1 MGNRIIKESIC
12 TSEDLNKLSPM
23 AEILFYRLLTKVDD
37 YGCFYGNEAIIK
49 SYCFPLRSDDAVPPA
64 SVKNW
69 IREIAEAGII
79 YLYTNDEGTPY
90 LQFVKWAK
98 HQEIRSKKH
107 KFPTFEDA
115 GGAEEQFPTNCD
127 NSEQTET
134 SCRDLPQTAAN
145 CDNSEQT
152 SANCGLRARAR
163 GIQSNPNTIQSEKES
178 EIQSNPKREAG
189 RDYEKD
195 DLFETF
201 WSAYPKK
208 TGDIRQAYQ
217 EYLYAVQSGT
227 PPETIINAAVELC
240 AEVDPEKIQYL
251 TSAER
256 WLRNKGWLTPAEKG
270 GKARGGKTSAGKSIS
285 GEVPGEAGGKPKAS
299 GFKYDV

>member
-23 AEILFYRLLTKVDD
+23 AEILFYRLITKVDD

-49 SYCFPLRSDDAVPPA
+49 SYCFPLRSDEAVPPA
-64 SVKNW
+64 AVKEW
-69 IREIAEAGII
+69 IRELADAGII

-90 LQFVKWAK
+90 MQFVKWAK

-115 GGAEEQFPTNCD
+115 GWAEEQFTANCD
-127 NSEQTET
+127 NSEQTEA
-134 SCRDLPQTAAN
+134 SCGDLSQTAAN

-152 SANCGLRARAR
+152 SANCSLRARAR
-163 GIQSNPNTIQSEKES
+163 GIQSESNNNPKRIQKE
-178 EIQSNPKREAG
+178 SNPKREAG

-240 AEVDPEKIQYL
+240 AEVDPEKIQFL

-256 WLRNKGWLTPAEKG
+256 WLRNKGWLTPKEG
-270 GKARGGKTSAGKSIS
+270 GKAHGRKPAADEPVL
-285 GEVPGEAGGKPKAS
+285 GEDTVQHSDPKAP
-299 GFKYDV
+299 GFKFKYDV

>member
-1 MGNRIIKESIC
+1 MPNRLLKETIC
-12 TSEDLNKLSPM
+12 TSEDLDKLSAR
-23 AEILFYRLLTKVDD
+23 AENLFYRLITKADD
-37 YGCFYGNEAIIK
+37 FGAYYGNASIVK
-49 SYCFPLRSDDAVPPA
+49 GTCFPLKSDDFSSREVEA
-64 SVKNW
+64 W
-69 IREIAEAGII
+69 IEEIAKAGLI
-79 YLYTNDEGTPY
+79 YLYCAEDERKY
-90 LQFVKWAK
+90 IQFVKWEK
-98 HQEIRSKKH
+98 HQNVRAQVRKYPEFSLERYEL
-107 KFPTFEDA
+107 PED
-115 GGAEEQFPTNCD
+115 GGVCYQLKTIANNCEQLRTDENNC
-127 NSEQTET
+127 EQ
-134 SCRDLPQTAAN
+134 LHAN
-145 CDNSEQT
+145 
-152 SANCGLRARAR
+152 APV
-163 GIQSNPNTIQSEKES
+163 IQSNPIQEESNPKRIQKE
-178 EIQSNPKREAG
+178 SNPKREAG

-270 GKARGGKTSAGKSIS
+270 GKARGGKSSAGKSIS